1 MHPNFDTLNTHQQT
15 KTIYDVIVDYYV
27 SKWLHYKLFPV
38 TDCKIHWNLLRF
50 AKVIDRSLLA
60 RFYGPQCS
68 HSTAGGGVC
77 MRFVCVRCSC
87 IDEWFKVSRS
97 CPEHPG
103 DWASVSSAATVHRSW
118 IAGFF
123 LELCS
128 RWPAGC
134 VLTGVSSAAC
144 RARWG
149 TEGEGRVMW
158 ATNWTFVLLHVS
170 RESVDDDDA

>member
-1 MHPNFDTLNTHQQT
+1 
-15 KTIYDVIVDYYV
+15 
-27 SKWLHYKLFPV
+27 
-38 TDCKIHWNLLRF
+38 
-50 AKVIDRSLLA
+50 
-60 RFYGPQCS
+60 
-68 HSTAGGGVC
+68 

-144 RARWG
+144 GAQKGREGWCGRPTERLCCCMCHVNRWMMMTPSPSLHG
-149 TEGEGRVMW
+149 IMLFSVTQCLYVCECHHHSAQLCQRPRRRCRQPADTAFYLMHNSQRLLLTERLV
-158 ATNWTFVLLHVS
+158 V
-170 RESVDDDDA
+170 